1 MNKYECMYI
10 LKPNLED
17 EKRNELIKRFS
28 DIIEKNGGKV
38 SDVDEWGV
46 KKMAY
51 AINYITD
58 GYYILTHFEANP
70 DLPLELERN
79 FKINEDVMRFL
90 VLRQE
95 N

>member
-1 MNKYECMYI
+1 MYI

-38 SDVDEWGV
+38 LDVDEWGV

-90 VLRQE
+90 VLRQD

>member
-38 SDVDEWGV
+38 LDVDAWGV

-90 VLRQE
+90 VLRQD

>member
-28 DIIEKNGGKV
+28 DVIEKDGGKV
-38 SDVDEWGV
+38 IDVDEWGV

-51 AINYITD
+51 EINYISD

-90 VLRQE
+90 VLKQE

>member
-51 AINYITD
+51 AINYIKD

-90 VLRQE
+90 VLRQD

>member
-28 DIIEKNGGKV
+28 DIIENNGGKV
-38 SDVDEWGV
+38 TDVDEWGI

-51 AINYITD
+51 AINYIID

-90 VLRQE
+90 VLKQE

>member
-38 SDVDEWGV
+38 LDVDEWGV

-90 VLRQE
+90 VLRQD

>member
-28 DIIEKNGGKV
+28 DIIEKNGGKII
-38 SDVDEWGV
+38 DVDEWGV

-51 AINYITD
+51 AINYIKD

-90 VLRQE
+90 VLRQD